1 MRYLKRLKKKLKN
14 KTLSGDNGDEIQDM
28 LLDNYDEINKS
39 INNDSEIRNIY
50 NEKKLSKELNKIKK
64 ITTENSK
71 YKLIDT
77 RRLAKI

>member
-39 INNDSEIRNIY
+39 INKDSEIRNIY